1 MSGVLS
7 AISNLLDPSTRP
19 FTAFNFLVEIRV
31 DGVSPNVCGG
41 AFAECDGLEMT
52 LEPRT
57 IREGGRNYGPV
68 HLAGP
73 VSYGQ
78 LSLKRGMTANM
89 DLWNWFDLMVGP
101 SGSGG
106 LLGGLGV
113 PSSVSLGPG
122 GIGTSSGTG
131 TPTGALRAT
140 AEIVMLAADGVTE
153 QVHFTLTGCLPV
165 KLKAPS
171 LNAKEGLIAVEELS
185 LVYESMK
192 VESGQSLLG
201 AAVSAVASALG

>member
-1 MSGVLS
+1 MSAVLS
-7 AISNLLDPSTRP
+7 AITSLLDPSTRP
-19 FTAFNFLVEIRV
+19 FTAFNFIVEIRV

-68 HLAGP
+68 HLVGG

-78 LSLKRGMTANM
+78 LILKRGMTPNL
-89 DLWNWFDLMVGP
+89 DLWNWFDQMVGP
-101 SGSGG
+101 GGSGG
-106 LLGGLGV
+106 VLGGLGV
-113 PSSVSLGPG
+113 AASVSIGPS
-122 GIGTSSGTG
+122 GIGTSAGTN

-140 AEIVMLAADGVTE
+140 AEIVMLAADGITE

-165 KLKAPS
+165 KLKAPA
-171 LNAKEGLIAVEELS
+171 LNAKDGMIAIEEMA

-201 AAVSAVASALG
+201 AAVSAVATALG

>member
-19 FTAFNFLVEIRV
+19 FTAFNFVVEIRV
-31 DGVSPNVCGG
+31 DGVSPRVCGG
-41 AFAECDGLEMT
+41 AFAECDGLEMS

-68 HLAGP
+68 HLAGG

-89 DLWNWFDLMVGP
+89 DLWNWFYIMVGP

-113 PSSVSLGPG
+113 SASVSLGPG
-122 GIGTSSGTG
+122 GIGTSAGTSS
-131 TPTGALRAT
+131 PTGALRAS
-140 AEIVMLAADGVTE
+140 AEIVMMAADGVTE
-153 QVHFTLTGCLPV
+153 QVHFLLTGCLPV
-165 KLKAPS
+165 KLKAPA
-171 LNAKEGLIAVEELS
+171 LNAKDGLIAIEELS
-185 LVYESMK
+185 LVYESMQ
-192 VESGQSLLG
+192 VQSGQSLFG